1 MGIALIT
8 GATAGIG
15 YELAKCFAKDGHD
28 LILVARTE
36 SRLDAVA
43 HELSDA
49 FDIDVTIIPA
59 DLSDP
64 EMPEA
69 VYDTAAED
77 GTYVD
82 YLVNNAGF
90 GINGGFATTDL
101 RTELDIIQVN
111 AASVVSLTKLFLQD
125 MLAGEG
131 GGIMNV
137 SSIGAFQPVPYLN
150 VYCASKAFVQSFTE
164 ALAYEMRRTNVH
176 VMALCPGITST
187 EFIERAEVGDNPL
200 MRAGLVPM
208 QTAEAVAR
216 EGYKAFMAKKKVVV
230 TGLMN
235 KIAVQYSRLTPSRI
249 KTAVTGRFMSK

>member
-1 MGIALIT
+1 MGNALIT

-15 YELAKCFAKDGHD
+15 YELAKCFAQDGHN

-36 SRLDAVA
+36 SRLESVA
-43 HELSDA
+43 NELSDD

-69 VYDTAAED
+69 IFDTVKED

-82 YLVNNAGF
+82 YLINNAGF
-90 GINGGFATTDL
+90 GINGSFETTDL
-101 RTELDIIQVN
+101 NTELNIIQVN
-111 AASVVSLTKLFLQD
+111 AASVVALTKFFLQD

-137 SSIGAFQPVPYLN
+137 SSIGAFQPVPFLN
-150 VYCASKAFVQSFTE
+150 VYCATKAFVQSFTE
-164 ALAYEMRRTNVH
+164 ALAYEQRKSNVH
-176 VMALCPGITST
+176 IMALCPGITST
-187 EFIERAEVGDNPL
+187 EFIERAEANDNP
-200 MRAGLVPM
+200 MMKAGLVPM
-208 QTAEAVAR
+208 QSAEAVAR
-216 EGYKAFMAKKKVVV
+216 EGYRAFMARKTVVV

-235 KIAVQYSRLTPSRI
+235 KIAVQYSRLTPNRI
-249 KTAVTGRFMSK
+249 KTAVTGRFMAK

>member
-1 MGIALIT
+1 MGTALIT

-15 YELAKCFAKDGHD
+15 YELAKCFARDGHD

-43 HELSDA
+43 HQFSD
-49 FDIDVTIIPA
+49 DYGIDVTIIPA
-59 DLSDP
+59 DLADP

-69 VYDTAAED
+69 IYDTVTED
-77 GTYVD
+77 GDGID

-90 GINGGFATTDL
+90 GINGAFTTTDL
-101 RTELDIIQVN
+101 QTDLDIIQVN
-111 AASVVSLTKLFLQD
+111 TAAVVALTKLFLQD
-125 MLAGEG
+125 MLAGDG

-150 VYCASKAFVQSFTE
+150 VYCATKAFVQSFTE
-164 ALAYEMRRTNVH
+164 ALAFELRSSNVH

-187 EFIERAEVGDNPL
+187 EFIERARADDNPM

-208 QTAEAVAR
+208 QSAEAVAR
-216 EGYKAFMAKKKVVV
+216 EGYKAFMAKKSVVV

-235 KIAVQYSRLTPSRI
+235 KIAVQYSRLTPNRI
-249 KTAVTGRFMSK
+249 KTAVTGRFMAK

>member
-1 MGIALIT
+1 MGTALIT

-15 YELAKCFAKDGHD
+15 YELAKCFARDGHE
-28 LILVARTE
+28 LILIARTE

-43 HELSDA
+43 HELSDE

-59 DLSDP
+59 DLADP

-69 VYDTAAED
+69 IYDAVKED
-77 GTYVD
+77 GTYID

-101 RTELDIIQVN
+101 QTELDIIQINV
-111 AASVVSLTKLFLQD
+111 ASVVALTKLFLQD

-150 VYCASKAFVQSFTE
+150 VYCATKAFIQSFTE
-164 ALAYEMRRTNVH
+164 ALAYEQRRSNVH

-187 EFIERAEVGDNPL
+187 EFIERAQADDNPL

-208 QTAEAVAR
+208 QSAEAVAR
-216 EGYKAFMAKKKVVV
+216 EGYRSFMAKKTVVV

-235 KIAVQYSRLTPSRI
+235 KIAVQYSRLTPSRL
-249 KTAVTGRFMSK
+249 KTAVTGRFMAK